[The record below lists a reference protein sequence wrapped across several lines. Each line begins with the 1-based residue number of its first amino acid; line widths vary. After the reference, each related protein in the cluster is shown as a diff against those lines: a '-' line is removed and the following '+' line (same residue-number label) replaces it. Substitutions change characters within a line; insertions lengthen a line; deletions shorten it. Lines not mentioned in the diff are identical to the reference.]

1 MCRGQRPRG
10 SGPHS
15 GETSPQSTRGPED
28 KAGDIAG
35 RAGSYPGSGCTGAGL
50 CWMCRSLPSR
60 EGKAERTAPQGGDSP
75 GADTTLGSVHREPGP
90 TTGSLALGRHNP
102 GSVSLNPSMR
112 RLTAW
117 PAGPQAQTAPLPRSA
132 REGCREQGRRA
143 CRGQSKQGVR
153 WGRGSGDRAQ
163 ASFQRNVGPT
173 KGPGDVGGGIPVGPG
188 FAAGKLRPGGWDAL
202 ACAGGAG
209 APGWGIQPEG
219 GLGHSGGAPGSLGQ
233 GGSLGDDLIR

>member
-132 REGCREQGRRA
+132 REGCREQGRERA
-143 CRGQSKQGVR
+143 GLQRPEQAGCALGPGVR
-153 WGRGSGDRAQ
+153 RQSPGLIPEKRGAHQGARGRGRGDPRGAWICSWETE
-163 ASFQRNVGPT
+163 AWRVGRSRLCWGSR
-173 KGPGDVGGGIPVGPG
+173 GPGVGDPARGRAGSQRRGPREPGPG
-188 FAAGKLRPGGWDAL
+188 RKPR
-202 ACAGGAG
+202 
-209 APGWGIQPEG
+209 
-219 GLGHSGGAPGSLGQ
+219 
-233 GGSLGDDLIR
+233 R